1 MQPDSPQPNPIRDIV
16 LVDDEPSVLFAL
28 KLLLQALGFS
38 IRDFNSP
45 PEAVLY
51 LQGSER
57 IDLCLCD
64 LKMPKMNGLAV
75 LQEVRKARPTLPFV
89 LMSAHASTEEID
101 RSQELGATGFLS
113 KPFTP
118 EELKQLVERI
128 GKGIGQNG

>member
-1 MQPDSPQPNPIRDIV
+1 MPTSPQPPSTIQEIV

-38 IRDFNSP
+38 VQDFNGP
-45 PEAVLY
+45 LEAIQY
-51 LQGSER
+51 FASSSR

-64 LKMPKMNGLAV
+64 LKMPKMNGLGV
-75 LQEVRKARPTLPFV
+75 LEEVRKHRPSLPFV

-101 RSQELGATGFLS
+101 RAQELGATGFLS

-118 EELKQLVERI
+118 EDLKQLVE
-128 GKGIGQNG
+128 KVAAGQRV